1 VGQLREQRKSWYHWY
16 RDFCF
21 YDISHF
27 NCLSIV
33 RFL

>member
-21 YDISHF
+21 YDI
-27 NCLSIV
+27 
-33 RFL
+33 